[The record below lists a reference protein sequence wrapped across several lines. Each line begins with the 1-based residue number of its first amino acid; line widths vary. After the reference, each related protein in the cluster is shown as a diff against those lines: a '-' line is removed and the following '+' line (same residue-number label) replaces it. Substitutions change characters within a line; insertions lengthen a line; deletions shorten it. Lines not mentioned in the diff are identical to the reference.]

1 VTGVDAGE
9 YRLSTR
15 WGIASMGGIMETC
28 ADILRTKGSD
38 VFTIA
43 PSATIFEVIE
53 SMCTHRVGALLVCVD
68 GAPRGII
75 SERDVMARALLQ
87 RRALDTT
94 RVEEVMTRDV
104 VCIEPHTTVCAAM
117 AVMTDRRCRHLP
129 VVVEGRLVGLLSIG
143 DLVRWVSRE
152 QQSEIK
158 LLSEYI
164 HGAPA

>member
-1 VTGVDAGE
+1 
-9 YRLSTR
+9 
-15 WGIASMGGIMETC
+15 METC
-28 ADILRTKGSD
+28 ADILEAKGSD

-43 PSATIFEVIE
+43 TSATILEAIE
-53 SMCTHRVGALLVCVD
+53 SMCAHRVGALLVSVD
-68 GAPRGII
+68 GAPCGII
-75 SERDVMARALLQ
+75 SERDVMARVLLQ

-104 VCIEPHTTVCAAM
+104 VCIEPHTTAREAM
-117 AVMTDRRCRHLP
+117 AVMTERRCRHLP
-129 VVVEGRLVGLLSIG
+129 VVVDGQVVGLLSIG
-143 DLVRWVSRE
+143 DLVRWASRE